1 MVLRLKADKKEEKDR
16 VREELLRAALRLG
29 AAHGFASLGLREVA
43 READIAP
50 TSFYRHFEDM
60 EALGLSLI
68 RDKIDPLLREWA
80 DAIARSDD
88 EPAELVDVVFR
99 SVDQDP
105 ELMRFLVAERVGSS
119 ATLRGALREAARALG
134 EALMGA
140 IAAGRRSRAVLDA
153 ADLVTVLTLD
163 AAAQLL
169 DGTADGRPA
178 LRQRAMH
185 RLGGAIAAART
196 TGRRA

>member
-1 MVLRLKADKKEEKDR
+1 MVLRLKPDRKEEKDR

-68 RDKIDPLLREWA
+68 RDKIEPLIAEWA
-80 DAIARSDD
+80 SALKPSADD
-88 EPAELVDVVFR
+88 PVELVDALFQTI
-99 SVDQDP
+99 DGDP
-105 ELMRFLVAERVGSS
+105 ELIRFLVAERVGSS
-119 ATLRGALREAARALG
+119 PALRTALRNTLS
-134 EALMGA
+134 ALAKSLHG
-140 IAAGRRSRAVLDA
+140 GDA
-153 ADLVTVLTLD
+153 ADLVIVLLVD

-169 DGTADGRPA
+169 DSTPEGRPA
-178 LRQRAMH
+178 LRQRTIERVASAITAAH
-185 RLGGAIAAART
+185 RA
-196 TGRRA
+196 GR

>member
-1 MVLRLKADKKEEKDR
+1 MVLRLKPDKKEEKDR

-68 RDKIDPLLREWA
+68 RDKVEPLFTGWA
-80 DAIARSDD
+80 DAIARSDE
-88 EPAELVDVVFR
+88 EPGALVDAVFA
-99 SVDQDP
+99 SVDHDP
-105 ELMRFLVAERVGSS
+105 ELTRFFVAERVGSS
-119 ATLRGALREAARALG
+119 ATLRGALRQAAQALG
-134 EALMGA
+134 EPLSSA
-140 IAAGRRSRAVLDA
+140 ITPSKRSRALLDA
-153 ADLVTVLTLD
+153 ADLVVVLVLD

-169 DGTADGRPA
+169 DCAAEGRPA
-178 LRQRAMH
+178 LRQRMVQ
-185 RLGGAIAAART
+185 RLGGAIAAARSL
-196 TGRRA
+196 GRKA